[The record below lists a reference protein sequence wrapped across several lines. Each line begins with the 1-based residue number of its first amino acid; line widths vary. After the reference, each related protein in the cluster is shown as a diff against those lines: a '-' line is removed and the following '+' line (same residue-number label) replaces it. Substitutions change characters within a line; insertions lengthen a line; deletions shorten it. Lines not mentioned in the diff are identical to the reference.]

1 MRLTIRTTC
10 LLLALAGAS
19 AAFAAG
25 DAAAGATKAATCL
38 ACHGANGT
46 STTPA
51 WPNLAGQNAAYLR
64 QQLKSF
70 HDGVRKPLPTDA
82 DALLMAPM
90 ATALTDQDIA
100 DIAAYYSLQTPTGDV
115 ANPANY
121 KLGQKLYHGGDKE
134 RGIPACAAC
143 HGPTGAGNPGAGYPA
158 LRAQHEVY
166 TLKQLNHYHD
176 KTRYTVSD
184 KGKSMGGDNA
194 EMMQSIGGRL
204 NADDMKSLATY
215 IQGLR

>member
-1 MRLTIRTTC
+1 MTLTIRTTC
-10 LLLALAGAS
+10 LLLALAGAT
-19 AAFAAG
+19 AAFANG

-38 ACHGANGT
+38 ACHGANGS

-70 HDGVRKPLPTDA
+70 HDGMRKPMPTDT
-82 DALLMAPM
+82 DAMLMPPM
-90 ATALTDQDIA
+90 ALPLSDQDIA
-100 DIAAYYSLQTPTGDV
+100 DIAAYYSLQTPAGDV
-115 ANPANY
+115 ADPAIY
-121 KLGQKLYHGGDKE
+121 KLGQKLYHGGDRE

-143 HGPTGAGNPGAGYPA
+143 HGPTGAGNPGAGFPA
-158 LRAQHEVY
+158 LRAQHAVY

-176 KTRYTVSD
+176 KNRYAMSD
-184 KGKSMGGDNA
+184 KGKSMGGDYA
-194 EMMQSIGGRL
+194 EIMQTIGSRL
-204 NADDMKSLATY
+204 NDEEMKSLAAY